1 MKKII
6 GILPFFLFVFLLDRF
21 MFLPGRM
28 DATWEYEEGTNIG
41 NPITFENIYII
52 NNFEIQVKK
61 SGELNSCYLLGCYF
75 GNLYLLDTQTLKY
88 TKYVELEEGVF
99 LN

>member
-6 GILPFFLFVFLLDRF
+6 RILPFFLFVLLLDRF
-21 MFLPGRM
+21 FFLPGRM
-28 DATWEYEEGTNIG
+28 DATWEYEKGANLG
-41 NPITFENIYII
+41 DPITFENIDIL
-52 NNFEIQVKK
+52 NNFEIQIQKA
-61 SGELNSCYLLGCYF
+61 GELNECYLLGCYF

-88 TKYVELEEGVF
+88 TKYVEFENKVF